1 MPVNFLSLR
10 EREGAAKPRKGEGE
24 LMHHYRKQPSGT
36 VDRARALR
44 RAATPQE
51 KKLLRG
57 LREHLPQHKWRFQM
71 PLGPF
76 YADFACF
83 AERLVIEADGGQHG
97 AALNYDASR
106 SGFMEREGYRVL
118 RFWNHEIVDNLEG
131 VLMAVAE
138 ALSPSPSQ
146 PSAGPLPL
154 PGGEEKS

>member
-1 MPVNFLSLR
+1 
-10 EREGAAKPRKGEGE
+10 
-24 LMHHYRKQPSGT
+24 
-36 VDRARALR
+36 
-44 RAATPQE
+44 
-51 KKLLRG
+51 
-57 LREHLPQHKWRFQM
+57 M

-106 SGFMEREGYRVL
+106 TRFMEREGYRVL
-118 RFWNHEIVDNLEG
+118 RFWNHDIVDNLEG
-131 VLMAVAE
+131 VLTVVAE
-138 ALSPSPSQ
+138 VLSPSPSQ